1 MLKIEVFIWLTVKWS
16 DHSWILRQISQFQ
29 HTIIEKASGLDFIL
43 NGEAAHDLINWGLIS
58 EAPIRVI
65 NCLEIDLE

>member
-1 MLKIEVFIWLTVKWS
+1 MEVFVWLTVNWS

-43 NGEAAHDLINWGLIS
+43 NANGDVIHDLINWGLIGG
-58 EAPIRVI
+58 
-65 NCLEIDLE
+65 N